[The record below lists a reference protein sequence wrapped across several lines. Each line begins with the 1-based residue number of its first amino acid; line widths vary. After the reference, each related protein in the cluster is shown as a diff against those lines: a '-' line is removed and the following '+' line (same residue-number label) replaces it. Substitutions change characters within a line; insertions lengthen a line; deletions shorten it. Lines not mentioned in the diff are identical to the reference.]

1 MRLRRSDPNGP
12 GWHRR
17 ARGRGFSY
25 TDASGAPL
33 DAESVERVKA
43 LVIPPAWRDVW
54 VCPHPN
60 RHIQAVGT
68 DSAGRRQYLYHEKWR
83 QDRDEEK
90 HDRVL
95 DLVPALPAFREEVA
109 RELRGRG
116 RSRRRVL
123 AVALTVLDQGVFRV
137 GGETYAADNG
147 THGVATLLCSHV
159 AVRGSTVDF
168 CYPAKGGIQFT
179 TEVVDAGLARAVKSL
194 LRGREGSG
202 AGSGPGSDSGP
213 GERLLVD
220 DGGYEIGSDDI
231 NQRFKELVGDEFS
244 VKDLRT
250 WHATVLA
257 AAAFAREGTPG
268 TKSGVKRVEA
278 AVMREVS
285 EHLGNT
291 PAVARK
297 SYVDPRVVNL
307 WRRGVVIKP
316 RSADRE
322 TVERAVV
329 RLLRTKGKR

>member
-17 ARGRGFSY
+17 RRGRGFSY
-25 TDASGAPL
+25 TDADGAPL
-33 DAESVERVKA
+33 DDESVERIKA

-54 VCPHPN
+54 VCPYPN
-60 RHIQAVGT
+60 GHIQAVGT
-68 DSAGRRQYLYHEKWR
+68 DTAGRRQYLYHERWR

-90 HDRVL
+90 HERVL
-95 DLVPALPAFREEVA
+95 DLVPALPGFRAEIA
-109 RELRGRG
+109 RELEGRG

-137 GGETYAADNG
+137 GGETYATDNG

-159 AVRGSTVDF
+159 GVRGTTVDF
-168 CYPAKGGIQFT
+168 CYPAKGGIEFT
-179 TEVVDAGLARAVKSL
+179 TEVADPALARAVRSL
-194 LRGREGSG
+194 LRGR
-202 AGSGPGSDSGP
+202 AGTA
-213 GERLLVD
+213 ERLLTD
-220 DGGYEIGSDDI
+220 DRGYEIASDDI
-231 NQRFKELVGDEFS
+231 NERFKELVGDEFS

-257 AAAFAREGTPG
+257 AAAFAREGAPG
-268 TKSGVKRVEA
+268 SKRGVKRVEA

-297 SYVDPRVVNL
+297 SYVDPRVVEL
-307 WRRGVVIKP
+307 WRGGVVIKP

-322 TVERAVV
+322 TVEKAVV
-329 RLLRTKGKR
+329 RLLRKKRG

>member
-1 MRLRRSDPNGP
+1 MRLRRSDPSAP
-12 GWHRR
+12 GWCRR

-25 TDASGAPL
+25 TDADGVPL
-33 DAESVERVKA
+33 DPESVARIKS

-60 RHIQAVGT
+60 GHIQAVGT
-68 DSAGRRQYLYHEKWR
+68 DAAGRRQYLYHERWR

-95 DLVPALPAFREEVA
+95 ALAPLLPGFRVEIG
-109 RELRGRG
+109 RELRQRG
-116 RSRRRVL
+116 RSRQRVL
-123 AVALTVLDQGVFRV
+123 AVALAVLEQGVFRV

-159 AVRGSTVDF
+159 TVHGSTVDF
-168 CYPAKGGIQFT
+168 RYPAKGGIEFVT
-179 TEVVDAGLARAVKSL
+179 AVEDDVLAPAVKSL
-194 LRGREGSG
+194 LRGRSG
-202 AGSGPGSDSGP
+202 ED
-213 GERLLVD
+213 RLLVD
-220 DGGYEIGSDDI
+220 DRGCSVGSDDV
-231 NQRFKELVGDEFS
+231 NERFKEMVGSEFS

-257 AAAFAREGTPG
+257 AAAFAREGRPESKRG
-268 TKSGVKRVEA
+268 RKRVEA

-297 SYVDPRVVNL
+297 SYVDPRVVRL
-307 WRRGVVIKP
+307 FEEGTVIRPK
-316 RSADRE
+316 SADRE
-322 TVERAVV
+322 TVERSVLRMLRQV
-329 RLLRTKGKR
+329 RKGRKARK

>member
-1 MRLRRSDPNGP
+1 MRLRRSDPSGP
-12 GWHRR
+12 GWRRR

-25 TDASGAPL
+25 TDVDGQPL
-33 DAESVERVKA
+33 PPDEVARVKS
-43 LVIPPAWRDVW
+43 LVIPPAWREVW

-60 RHIQAVGT
+60 GHIQAVGT
-68 DSAGRRQYLYHEKWR
+68 DAAGRRQYLYHERWR

-90 HDRVL
+90 HERVL
-95 DLVPALPAFREEVA
+95 ALAPLLPGFRAELA

-116 RSRRRVL
+116 RSRERVL
-123 AVALTVLDQGVFRV
+123 AVALAVLEQGVFRV

-179 TEVVDAGLARAVKSL
+179 TEVEDPSLARAVRGL
-194 LRGREGSG
+194 LRGRGEE
-202 AGSGPGSDSGP
+202 
-213 GERLLVD
+213 ERLLVD
-220 DGGYEIGSDDI
+220 ERGCAVGSDDV
-231 NQRFKELVGDEFS
+231 NERFKEMVGAEFS

-257 AAAFAREGTPG
+257 AAAFAREGRPE
-268 TKSGVKRVEA
+268 TKRGRKRVEA
-278 AVMREVS
+278 EVMREVS

-297 SYVDPRVVNL
+297 SYVDPRVVRL
-307 WRRGVVIKP
+307 FHEGVVIRPK
-316 RSADRE
+316 SADRE
-322 TVERAVV
+322 TVERAVL
-329 RLLRTKGKR
+329 RLLKK

>member
-25 TDASGAPL
+25 TDADGAPL

-60 RHIQAVGT
+60 GHIQAVGT
-68 DSAGRRQYLYHEKWR
+68 DSAGRRQYLYHERWR

-90 HDRVL
+90 HERVL
-95 DLVPALPAFREEVA
+95 DLAPSLPAFRAEVQ
-109 RELRGRG
+109 RELEAGG
-116 RSRRRVL
+116 RSRRKVL
-123 AVALTVLDQGVFRV
+123 AVALSVLDKGVFRV
-137 GGETYAADNG
+137 GGETYVTDNG

-159 AVRGSTVDF
+159 AVRRSGVDF
-168 CYPAKGGIQFT
+168 CYPAKGGIEFT
-179 TEVVDAGLARAVKSL
+179 TEVEDPVLARAVRSL
-194 LRGREGSG
+194 LRGRTGS
-202 AGSGPGSDSGP
+202 

-220 DGGYEIGSDDI
+220 EGGGEVSSDDI
-231 NQRFKELVGDEFS
+231 NERFKELVGGEYS

-257 AAAFAREGTPG
+257 AAAFAREGVPG
-268 TKSGVKRVEA
+268 TKTAAKRVEA
-278 AVMREVS
+278 GVMREVS

-297 SYVDPRVVNL
+297 SYVDPRVVEL
-307 WRRGVVIKP
+307 WRGGVVIRPK
-316 RSADRE
+316 SADRE
-322 TVERAVV
+322 TVEKAVWS
-329 RLLRTKGKR
+329 LLRRKKKRKKG

>member
-1 MRLRRSDPNGP
+1 VRLRRSDPSAP
-12 GWHRR
+12 GWRRR

-25 TDASGAPL
+25 TDADGAPL
-33 DAESVERVKA
+33 PPAEVARIKA

-60 RHIQAVGT
+60 GHIQAVGT
-68 DSAGRRQYLYHEKWR
+68 DAAGRRQYLYHERWR

-90 HDRVL
+90 HERVL
-95 DLVPALPAFREEVA
+95 ALAPLLPGFRVEVG

-123 AVALTVLDQGVFRV
+123 AVALAVLERGVFRV

-179 TEVVDAGLARAVKSL
+179 TAVEDELLARAVRGL
-194 LRGREGSG
+194 LRGRGG
-202 AGSGPGSDSGP
+202 D
-213 GERLLVD
+213 ERLLVD
-220 DGGYEIGSDDI
+220 DRGCAVASDDV
-231 NQRFKELVGDEFS
+231 NERFKELVGAEFS

-257 AAAFAREGTPG
+257 AAAFAREGRPESKRG
-268 TKSGVKRVEA
+268 RKRVEA
-278 AVMREVS
+278 EVVREVS

-297 SYVDPRVVNL
+297 SYVDPRVVRL
-307 WRRGVVIKP
+307 YHEGVMIRPK
-316 RSADRE
+316 SADRE
-322 TVERAVV
+322 TVERAV
-329 RLLRTKGKR
+329 LRMLRK

>member
-1 MRLRRSDPNGP
+1 MAGNLAEVRLRRSDTSAP

-25 TDASGAPL
+25 ADADGRPL
-33 DAESVERVKA
+33 PPEAVSRIKS

-60 RHIQAVGT
+60 GHIQAVGT
-68 DSAGRRQYLYHEKWR
+68 DAAGRRQYLYHERWR

-90 HDRVL
+90 HERVL
-95 DLVPALPAFREEVA
+95 ALAPLLPGFRVELA
-109 RELRGRG
+109 RELGGRG
-116 RSRRRVL
+116 RSRERVL
-123 AVALTVLDQGVFRV
+123 AVALAVLEQGVFRV

-159 AVRGSTVDF
+159 AVRRSTVDF

-179 TEVVDAGLARAVKSL
+179 TAVEEPSLARAVREL
-194 LRGREGSG
+194 LRGRDGE
-202 AGSGPGSDSGP
+202 
-213 GERLLVD
+213 ERLLVD
-220 DGGYEIGSDDI
+220 VRGCSVGSDDV
-231 NQRFKELVGDEFS
+231 NERFKEMVGAEFS

-257 AAAFAREGTPG
+257 AAAFAREGRPESKRG
-268 TKSGVKRVEA
+268 RKRVEA
-278 AVMREVS
+278 EVIREVS

-297 SYVDPRVVNL
+297 SYVDPRVVRL
-307 WRRGVVIKP
+307 YHDGVMIKP
-316 RSADRE
+316 KSADRE
-322 TVERAVV
+322 TVERAV
-329 RLLRTKGKR
+329 LRMLRK